1 MITINKD
8 AQVNFKTD
16 SRLLEKAKEVFAM
29 NQLDLTAGFNL
40 FLQNIAVKNELPI
53 LTEEEL
59 EREELFLQL
68 QKEIQENQQAIEA
81 GQGISLESVKE
92 KYGIL
97 VIFSDTCSSRGE
109 GIGSY
114 LRLFLGTVLRR
125 NCQKTNWDDCRS
137 FGEFAN
143 FS

>member
-1 MITINKD
+1 MITIKKD

-16 SRLLEKAKEVFAM
+16 SRLLEKAKEVFAV

-68 QKEIQENQQAIEA
+68 QKEIQENQQAIET

-92 KYGIL
+92 KYGI
-97 VIFSDTCSSRGE
+97 
-109 GIGSY
+109 
-114 LRLFLGTVLRR
+114 
-125 NCQKTNWDDCRS
+125 
-137 FGEFAN
+137 
-143 FS
+143 

>member
-8 AQVNFKTD
+8 TQVNFKTD
-16 SRLLEKAKEVFAM
+16 SRLLENAKEVFAM

-92 KYGIL
+92 KYGI
-97 VIFSDTCSSRGE
+97 
-109 GIGSY
+109 
-114 LRLFLGTVLRR
+114 
-125 NCQKTNWDDCRS
+125 
-137 FGEFAN
+137 
-143 FS
+143 

>member
-1 MITINKD
+1 MITIKKN

-92 KYGIL
+92 KYGI
-97 VIFSDTCSSRGE
+97 
-109 GIGSY
+109 
-114 LRLFLGTVLRR
+114 
-125 NCQKTNWDDCRS
+125 
-137 FGEFAN
+137 
-143 FS
+143 

>member
-81 GQGISLESVKE
+81 GHGISLESVK
-92 KYGIL
+92 
-97 VIFSDTCSSRGE
+97 
-109 GIGSY
+109 
-114 LRLFLGTVLRR
+114 
-125 NCQKTNWDDCRS
+125 
-137 FGEFAN
+137 
-143 FS
+143 

>member
-1 MITINKD
+1 
-8 AQVNFKTD
+8 
-16 SRLLEKAKEVFAM
+16 M

-81 GQGISLESVKE
+81 GQGISLESIKE
-92 KYGIL
+92 KYGI
-97 VIFSDTCSSRGE
+97 
-109 GIGSY
+109 
-114 LRLFLGTVLRR
+114 
-125 NCQKTNWDDCRS
+125 
-137 FGEFAN
+137 
-143 FS
+143 

>member
-1 MITINKD
+1 MITIKKD

-16 SRLLEKAKEVFAM
+16 ARLLEKAKEVFAM

-40 FLQNIAVKNELPI
+40 FLQNIAVKNELPL

-92 KYGIL
+92 KYGI
-97 VIFSDTCSSRGE
+97 
-109 GIGSY
+109 
-114 LRLFLGTVLRR
+114 
-125 NCQKTNWDDCRS
+125 
-137 FGEFAN
+137 
-143 FS
+143 

>member
-8 AQVNFKTD
+8 TQVNFKTD

-92 KYGIL
+92 KYGI
-97 VIFSDTCSSRGE
+97 
-109 GIGSY
+109 
-114 LRLFLGTVLRR
+114 
-125 NCQKTNWDDCRS
+125 
-137 FGEFAN
+137 
-143 FS
+143 

>member
-8 AQVNFKTD
+8 TQVNFKTD

-40 FLQNIAVKNELPI
+40 FLQNIAVKNELPL

-68 QKEIQENQQAIEA
+68 QKEVQENQQAIEA

-92 KYGIL
+92 KYGI
-97 VIFSDTCSSRGE
+97 
-109 GIGSY
+109 
-114 LRLFLGTVLRR
+114 
-125 NCQKTNWDDCRS
+125 
-137 FGEFAN
+137 
-143 FS
+143 

>member
-1 MITINKD
+1 MITIKKD

-16 SRLLEKAKEVFAM
+16 SRLLEKAKEIFAM

-68 QKEIQENQQAIEA
+68 QKEIQENQQVIEA

-92 KYGIL
+92 KYGI
-97 VIFSDTCSSRGE
+97 
-109 GIGSY
+109 
-114 LRLFLGTVLRR
+114 
-125 NCQKTNWDDCRS
+125 
-137 FGEFAN
+137 
-143 FS
+143 

>member
-1 MITINKD
+1 MTINKD

-68 QKEIQENQQAIEA
+68 QKEIQENQKAIEA

-92 KYGIL
+92 KYGI
-97 VIFSDTCSSRGE
+97 
-109 GIGSY
+109 
-114 LRLFLGTVLRR
+114 
-125 NCQKTNWDDCRS
+125 
-137 FGEFAN
+137 
-143 FS
+143 

>member
-1 MITINKD
+1 M
-8 AQVNFKTD
+8 
-16 SRLLEKAKEVFAM
+16 SELETGKEVFAM

-92 KYGIL
+92 KYGI
-97 VIFSDTCSSRGE
+97 
-109 GIGSY
+109 
-114 LRLFLGTVLRR
+114 
-125 NCQKTNWDDCRS
+125 
-137 FGEFAN
+137 
-143 FS
+143 

>member
-1 MITINKD
+1 MITIKKD

-29 NQLDLTAGFNL
+29 NQLDLTAGLNL

-92 KYGIL
+92 KYGI
-97 VIFSDTCSSRGE
+97 
-109 GIGSY
+109 
-114 LRLFLGTVLRR
+114 
-125 NCQKTNWDDCRS
+125 
-137 FGEFAN
+137 
-143 FS
+143 

>member
-8 AQVNFKTD
+8 TQVNFKTD
-16 SRLLEKAKEVFAM
+16 SKLLEKAKEVFAM

-92 KYGIL
+92 KYGI
-97 VIFSDTCSSRGE
+97 
-109 GIGSY
+109 
-114 LRLFLGTVLRR
+114 
-125 NCQKTNWDDCRS
+125 
-137 FGEFAN
+137 
-143 FS
+143 

>member
-1 MITINKD
+1 MITIKKD

-29 NQLDLTAGFNL
+29 NQLDLTAGLNL

-81 GQGISLESVKE
+81 GQGISLERVKE
-92 KYGIL
+92 KYGI
-97 VIFSDTCSSRGE
+97 
-109 GIGSY
+109 
-114 LRLFLGTVLRR
+114 
-125 NCQKTNWDDCRS
+125 
-137 FGEFAN
+137 
-143 FS
+143 

>member
-1 MITINKD
+1 MITIKKD

-40 FLQNIAVKNELPI
+40 FLQNIAVKNELPL

-92 KYGIL
+92 KYGI
-97 VIFSDTCSSRGE
+97 
-109 GIGSY
+109 
-114 LRLFLGTVLRR
+114 
-125 NCQKTNWDDCRS
+125 
-137 FGEFAN
+137 
-143 FS
+143 

>member
-1 MITINKD
+1 MLTIKKD

-92 KYGIL
+92 KYGI
-97 VIFSDTCSSRGE
+97 
-109 GIGSY
+109 
-114 LRLFLGTVLRR
+114 
-125 NCQKTNWDDCRS
+125 
-137 FGEFAN
+137 
-143 FS
+143 

>member
-59 EREELFLQL
+59 EREEVFLQL
-68 QKEIQENQQAIEA
+68 QKEIQENQQAIEE

-92 KYGIL
+92 KYGI
-97 VIFSDTCSSRGE
+97 
-109 GIGSY
+109 
-114 LRLFLGTVLRR
+114 
-125 NCQKTNWDDCRS
+125 
-137 FGEFAN
+137 
-143 FS
+143 

>member
-1 MITINKD
+1 MIPINKD
-8 AQVNFKTD
+8 TQVNFKTD
-16 SRLLEKAKEVFAM
+16 SRLLEKAKEIFAM

-81 GQGISLESVKE
+81 GQGISLESIKE
-92 KYGIL
+92 KYGI
-97 VIFSDTCSSRGE
+97 
-109 GIGSY
+109 
-114 LRLFLGTVLRR
+114 
-125 NCQKTNWDDCRS
+125 
-137 FGEFAN
+137 
-143 FS
+143 

>member
-1 MITINKD
+1 MTIKKD

-92 KYGIL
+92 KYGI
-97 VIFSDTCSSRGE
+97 
-109 GIGSY
+109 
-114 LRLFLGTVLRR
+114 
-125 NCQKTNWDDCRS
+125 
-137 FGEFAN
+137 
-143 FS
+143 

>member
-1 MITINKD
+1 MITIKKD

-29 NQLDLTAGFNL
+29 NQLDLTAGLNL

-68 QKEIQENQQAIEA
+68 QKEIQENQQAIET
-81 GQGISLESVKE
+81 GQGISLERVKE
-92 KYGIL
+92 KYGI
-97 VIFSDTCSSRGE
+97 
-109 GIGSY
+109 
-114 LRLFLGTVLRR
+114 
-125 NCQKTNWDDCRS
+125 
-137 FGEFAN
+137 
-143 FS
+143 

>member
-1 MITINKD
+1 
-8 AQVNFKTD
+8 
-16 SRLLEKAKEVFAM
+16 M

-68 QKEIQENQQAIEA
+68 QKEIKENQQAIEA

-92 KYGIL
+92 KYGI
-97 VIFSDTCSSRGE
+97 
-109 GIGSY
+109 
-114 LRLFLGTVLRR
+114 
-125 NCQKTNWDDCRS
+125 
-137 FGEFAN
+137 
-143 FS
+143 

>member
-68 QKEIQENQQAIEA
+68 QKEIQDNQQAIEE

-92 KYGIL
+92 KYGI
-97 VIFSDTCSSRGE
+97 
-109 GIGSY
+109 
-114 LRLFLGTVLRR
+114 
-125 NCQKTNWDDCRS
+125 
-137 FGEFAN
+137 
-143 FS
+143 

>member
-1 MITINKD
+1 MGLAWPAVIC
-8 AQVNFKTD
+8 V
-16 SRLLEKAKEVFAM
+16 EEVMGEYAM

-92 KYGIL
+92 KYGI
-97 VIFSDTCSSRGE
+97 
-109 GIGSY
+109 
-114 LRLFLGTVLRR
+114 
-125 NCQKTNWDDCRS
+125 
-137 FGEFAN
+137 
-143 FS
+143 

>member
-1 MITINKD
+1 
-8 AQVNFKTD
+8 
-16 SRLLEKAKEVFAM
+16 M

-68 QKEIQENQQAIEA
+68 QKEIQENQQVIEA

-92 KYGIL
+92 KYGI
-97 VIFSDTCSSRGE
+97 
-109 GIGSY
+109 
-114 LRLFLGTVLRR
+114 
-125 NCQKTNWDDCRS
+125 
-137 FGEFAN
+137 
-143 FS
+143 

>member
-1 MITINKD
+1 MLTIKKD

-16 SRLLEKAKEVFAM
+16 SRLLEKAEEVFAM

-68 QKEIQENQQAIEA
+68 QKEIQENQKAIEA

-92 KYGIL
+92 KYGI
-97 VIFSDTCSSRGE
+97 
-109 GIGSY
+109 
-114 LRLFLGTVLRR
+114 
-125 NCQKTNWDDCRS
+125 
-137 FGEFAN
+137 
-143 FS
+143 

>member
-1 MITINKD
+1 MITIKKD

-16 SRLLEKAKEVFAM
+16 SRLLEKAKEVFAV

-81 GQGISLESVKE
+81 GHGFSLERVKE
-92 KYGIL
+92 KYGI
-97 VIFSDTCSSRGE
+97 
-109 GIGSY
+109 
-114 LRLFLGTVLRR
+114 
-125 NCQKTNWDDCRS
+125 
-137 FGEFAN
+137 
-143 FS
+143 

>member
-8 AQVNFKTD
+8 TQVNFKTD

-40 FLQNIAVKNELPI
+40 FLQNIAVKNELPL

-68 QKEIQENQQAIEA
+68 QREIQENQKAIEE

-92 KYGIL
+92 KYGI
-97 VIFSDTCSSRGE
+97 
-109 GIGSY
+109 
-114 LRLFLGTVLRR
+114 
-125 NCQKTNWDDCRS
+125 
-137 FGEFAN
+137 
-143 FS
+143 

>member
-1 MITINKD
+1 LIPINKD
-8 AQVNFKTD
+8 TQVNFKTD
-16 SRLLEKAKEVFAM
+16 SRLLEKAKEIFAM

-92 KYGIL
+92 KYGI
-97 VIFSDTCSSRGE
+97 
-109 GIGSY
+109 
-114 LRLFLGTVLRR
+114 
-125 NCQKTNWDDCRS
+125 
-137 FGEFAN
+137 
-143 FS
+143 

>member
-8 AQVNFKTD
+8 TQVNFKTD
-16 SRLLEKAKEVFAM
+16 SRLLEKAKEIFAM

-40 FLQNIAVKNELPI
+40 FLQNIAVKNELPL

-68 QKEIQENQQAIEA
+68 QREIQENQKAIEE

-92 KYGIL
+92 KYGI
-97 VIFSDTCSSRGE
+97 
-109 GIGSY
+109 
-114 LRLFLGTVLRR
+114 
-125 NCQKTNWDDCRS
+125 
-137 FGEFAN
+137 
-143 FS
+143 

>member
-8 AQVNFKTD
+8 TQVNFKTD
-16 SRLLEKAKEVFAM
+16 SRLLEKAKEIFAM

-59 EREELFLQL
+59 EREEVFLQL

-92 KYGIL
+92 KYGI
-97 VIFSDTCSSRGE
+97 
-109 GIGSY
+109 
-114 LRLFLGTVLRR
+114 
-125 NCQKTNWDDCRS
+125 
-137 FGEFAN
+137 
-143 FS
+143 

>member
-16 SRLLEKAKEVFAM
+16 SRLLEKAKEVFAL

-92 KYGIL
+92 KYGI
-97 VIFSDTCSSRGE
+97 
-109 GIGSY
+109 
-114 LRLFLGTVLRR
+114 
-125 NCQKTNWDDCRS
+125 
-137 FGEFAN
+137 
-143 FS
+143 

>member
-16 SRLLEKAKEVFAM
+16 SRLLEKAKEIFAM

-40 FLQNIAVKNELPI
+40 FLQNIAVKNELPL

-81 GQGISLESVKE
+81 GQGISLESVKD
-92 KYGIL
+92 KYGI
-97 VIFSDTCSSRGE
+97 
-109 GIGSY
+109 
-114 LRLFLGTVLRR
+114 
-125 NCQKTNWDDCRS
+125 
-137 FGEFAN
+137 
-143 FS
+143 

>member
-1 MITINKD
+1 MIPINKD
-8 AQVNFKTD
+8 TQVNFKTD
-16 SRLLEKAKEVFAM
+16 SRLLEKAKEIFAM

-92 KYGIL
+92 TYGI
-97 VIFSDTCSSRGE
+97 
-109 GIGSY
+109 
-114 LRLFLGTVLRR
+114 
-125 NCQKTNWDDCRS
+125 
-137 FGEFAN
+137 
-143 FS
+143 